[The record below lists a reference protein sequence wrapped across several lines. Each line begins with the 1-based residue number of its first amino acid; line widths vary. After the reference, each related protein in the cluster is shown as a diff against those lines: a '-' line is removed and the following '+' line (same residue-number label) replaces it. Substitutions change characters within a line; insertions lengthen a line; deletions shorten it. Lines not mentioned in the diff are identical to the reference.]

1 MEEDVR
7 AVSETFD
14 YIIVGAG
21 SAGCVLANRLSRD
34 DGARVLLL
42 EAGGRDRHPLI
53 SIPVGAAPMLR
64 GRMFQWAD
72 SSEPDPTLMGRRQWV
87 PHGRVL
93 GGTSSINFFAATRG
107 HPADYDRWAEA
118 GAHGWD
124 HKSLAPFFKE
134 IEHWCGP
141 PDPRR
146 GSEGEVGIVASA
158 SSDPIM
164 SAWFDAVAGQGGA
177 LNSDYNA
184 NEQEGF
190 GWLQFSIRDGRRS
203 SSAHAFLRPA
213 MRRRNLTVRTGAH
226 AKRIIV
232 EKQRARG
239 IDYLQN
245 GKIRR
250 AEAAVRLILCLGAI
264 NTPHLLLLSGIGP
277 AEHLGSMGLPVI
289 ADLPVGLGLQDH
301 LAVETGWTRNDHSA
315 LHASLRIDRLGVS
328 MLRAGML
335 RSGPGTRLPGV
346 LVGFERTAPA
356 LRQPDIE
363 YLLNLAPPHADRWWP
378 GRPYRDGYGIRVQ
391 LMSQRSTGRVS
402 LRSTDP
408 MDRPRIEYQ
417 SLADPHDLA
426 TLREGLRRAI
436 ALGNAPELAPFRG
449 EQILPAPINTDDELD
464 DFIRQTAAQQYHPA
478 STCRMGTGA
487 GTVVDPELNVHGVDR
502 LGIVDA
508 SVMPHL
514 VSGHPNLP
522 TMAMAA
528 KAAAHWLGDH
538 PSYDKGDRR

>member
-1 MEEDVR
+1 M
-7 AVSETFD
+7 SETFD

-34 DGARVLLL
+34 EGARVLLL
-42 EAGGRDRHPLI
+42 EAGGRDMHPLI

-64 GRMFQWAD
+64 GRMFQWGD

-107 HPADYDRWAEA
+107 HAADYDRWAEA

-124 HKSLAPFFKE
+124 HKSLSPFFKE
-134 IEHWCGP
+134 VEHWCGAA
-141 PDPRR
+141 DPRR
-146 GSEGEVGIVASA
+146 GSDGEVGIVESA

-164 SAWFDAVAGQGGA
+164 PAWFDAVAGQGGA

-203 SSAHAFLRPA
+203 SSARAFLRPA
-213 MRRRNLTVRTGAH
+213 MRRPNLTVRTGAH
-226 AKRIIV
+226 ATRIIV
-232 EKQRARG
+232 EKERARG
-239 IDYLQN
+239 IEYLQN
-245 GKIRR
+245 GKSRR

-277 AEHLGSMGLPVI
+277 ADHLGGMGVPVI

-315 LHASLRIDRLGVS
+315 LHASLRIDRLGVN

-346 LVGFERTAPA
+346 LVGFERTDPA

-378 GRPYRDGYGIRVQ
+378 GRPYKDGYGIRVQ

-408 MDRPRIEYQ
+408 MDRPRIEYH
-417 SLADPHDLA
+417 SLADPRDLA
-426 TLREGLRRAI
+426 ALREGLRRAI

-478 STCRMGTGA
+478 STCRMGTGE
-487 GTVVDPELNVHGVDR
+487 GTVVDPDLNVHGLDR
-502 LGIVDA
+502 LGIVDT

-514 VSGHPNLP
+514 ISGHPNLP

-528 KAAAHWLGDH
+528 KAAAHWLGDQAT
-538 PSYDKGDRR
+538 YDNGDRR

>member
-1 MEEDVR
+1 M
-7 AVSETFD
+7 SETFD